1 MKGENILDE
10 EILSLN
16 DAKEFLA
23 KIHSKLQAFLEDR
36 NIFEDYEMYPSKDV
50 VYIMFR
56 GFFNSKE
63 CLKLLTIVQ
72 IFELTDIA
80 EYQSLNWWFLSGLVF
95 GADVDLVKEIID
107 TKIAEEEKSKISPL
121 ITTGEDKYIIK
132 RI

>member
-10 EILSLN
+10 EVLSLN

-23 KIHSKLQAFLEDR
+23 EVHSNLQAFLEDE
-36 NIFEDYEMYPSKDV
+36 NISEDYEMYPSKDV

-56 GFFNSKE
+56 NFLNSKE

-72 IFELTDIA
+72 IFELTEIA
-80 EYQSLNWWFLSGLVF
+80 EYQSLKWWFLSGLVF
-95 GADVDLVKEIID
+95 GADMDIVKEIID
-107 TKIAEEEKSKISPL
+107 TKIAEEEKSKISSL
-121 ITTGEDKYIIK
+121 VNSGEDKCIIK

>member
-1 MKGENILDE
+1 
-10 EILSLN
+10 
-16 DAKEFLA
+16 
-23 KIHSKLQAFLEDR
+23 
-36 NIFEDYEMYPSKDV
+36 
-50 VYIMFR
+50 
-56 GFFNSKE
+56 
-63 CLKLLTIVQ
+63 LTIVQ

>member
-10 EILSLN
+10 EVLSLN

-23 KIHSKLQAFLEDR
+23 EVHSNLQAFLEDR

-56 GFFNSKE
+56 NFLNSKE

-72 IFELTDIA
+72 IFELTEIA
-80 EYQSLNWWFLSGLVF
+80 EYQSLKWWFLSGLVF
-95 GADVDLVKEIID
+95 GVDMDIVKNIID
-107 TKIAEEEKSKISPL
+107 TKVVEEEKSKISSL
-121 ITTGEDKYIIK
+121 VTSEEDKFIIK

>member
-1 MKGENILDE
+1 MKGENILGE
-10 EILSLN
+10 EALSLN

-23 KIHSKLQAFLEDR
+23 EVHSNLQAFLEDE
-36 NIFEDYEMYPSKDV
+36 NISEDYEMYPSKDV
-50 VYIMFR
+50 VYIVFR
-56 GFFNSKE
+56 NFLNSKE

-95 GADVDLVKEIID
+95 GADMDIVKEIID

-121 ITTGEDKYIIK
+121 ITAGEDKYIIK

>member
-1 MKGENILDE
+1 MKDENILDDE
-10 EILSLN
+10 TLSLN

-23 KIHSKLQAFLEDR
+23 EVHSNLQAFLEG
-36 NIFEDYEMYPSKDV
+36 NNMSEDYEMYPAEDV
-50 VYIMFR
+50 VYIMLR

-72 IFELTDIA
+72 FFELTDIA

-95 GADVDLVKEIID
+95 GIDMDIVKNIID
-107 TKIAEEEKSKISPL
+107 TKIVEEEKSKISSL
-121 ITTGEDKYIIK
+121 VTSEEDKCIIK

>member
-10 EILSLN
+10 EVLSLN

-23 KIHSKLQAFLEDR
+23 EVHSNLQAFLEDE
-36 NIFEDYEMYPSKDV
+36 NISEDYEMYPSKDV

-56 GFFNSKE
+56 NFLNSKE

-80 EYQSLNWWFLSGLVF
+80 EYQSLKWWFLSGLVF
-95 GADVDLVKEIID
+95 GADMDVVKEIID
-107 TKIAEEEKSKISPL
+107 TKIAEEEKSKISSL
-121 ITTGEDKYIIK
+121 VNSGEDKCIIK

>member
-1 MKGENILDE
+1 MKGESILGE
-10 EILSLN
+10 EALSLN

-23 KIHSKLQAFLEDR
+23 EVHSNLQAFLEDR
-36 NIFEDYEMYPSKDV
+36 NIFEDYEMYPSEHV

-107 TKIAEEEKSKISPL
+107 TKIAEEEKSKISSL
-121 ITTGEDKYIIK
+121 VNSGEDKCIIK

>member
-1 MKGENILDE
+1 MKGENILGE
-10 EILSLN
+10 EALSLN

-23 KIHSKLQAFLEDR
+23 EVHSNLQAFLEDE
-36 NIFEDYEMYPSKDV
+36 NISEDYEMYPSKDV
-50 VYIMFR
+50 VYIVFR
-56 GFFNSKE
+56 NFLNSKE

-95 GADVDLVKEIID
+95 GADMDIVKEIID